1 MKKLLIKLGIIKE
14 YPVSIYRD
22 ELGRITKVV
31 MNGKTILLNEGTK

>member
-22 ELGRITKVV
+22 KLGRTTKVI
-31 MNGKTILLNEGTK
+31 MNGKIIFDRELTQ

>member
-22 ELGRITKVV
+22 ETGRTIKIV
-31 MNGKTILLNEGTK
+31 MEGKTIFDRER